1 MAELEAEAEKN
12 LQKEKEEKKDML
24 IKISSKDGITRL
36 KKK

>member
-12 LQKEKEEKKDML
+12 LQKEKEEKKDTL